1 MRAQP
6 NIVLTGTPGTGKS
19 THADALAA
27 ALPALRALDVG
38 AYARSRGLTKAYDE
52 AWASWELDEEAL
64 LDALEEEVQHGGVV
78 LDWHC
83 SEIYPERW
91 VDLVVVL
98 TCDHELLWTRLE
110 KR

>member
-38 AYARSRGLTKAYDE
+38 AYARSKALTKAYDE

-64 LDALEEEVQHGGVV
+64 LDALEEEVRPGGVV